1 VKKRFPL
8 VLALAVA
15 FVLMMGSVAMAA
27 PADTTVISNELEA
40 NIDVEEATVE
50 NVQNITKGQWYP
62 TIAAAVA
69 AANDKDILAVS
80 ASLTEDVTINK
91 GITLQAAEETKEV
104 TLTGT
109 ITITEGGVTVDGLN
123 FIKPAGEGADSIVL
137 NGVNNVTIK
146 NCDFDANESMQL
158 SEGVGGAA
166 GRAVQMNNNCSGVTI
181 DSCTFKGGYYVT
193 IQGRANDLTVQNS
206 EIKNCK
212 SGINLQAGSNL
223 VVNNTD
229 ISVKALGATN
239 DTYCVR
245 FASSTAGSGTDMSIT
260 GGVFNVDK
268 GGLSAESGTYH
279 SAIVVRAG
287 AAGNLSVSGVEING
301 EVIDESGNLDLVSVL
316 KGNTFNDKYVVTSRS
331 TIEEVA
337 NLTDIIKMSWGGE
350 GIEAG
355 DNGVVQFNATQG
367 QAFDVS
373 VTADLGTE
381 IEMSR
386 GKGNVTAVDRV
397 LYVIEVTGDNVSES
411 TLTAIAEDNQQL
423 GFKGDGCWYWGPP
436 SGFTFDF
443 DGGTASTTFDV
454 TFSEAGSFTASIYA
468 VRVQ

>member
-1 VKKRFPL
+1 MKKRFPL

-27 PADTTVISNELEA
+27 PADTTVISNKLEA
-40 NIDVEEATVE
+40 NIAVEEATVE
-50 NVQNITKGQWYP
+50 NVQNTNTEQWYA
-62 TIAAAVA
+62 TIADAVA
-69 AANDKDILAVS
+69 AAETGQTLEVHN
-80 ASLTEDVTINK
+80 SLVESVEINK
-91 GITLQAAEETKEV
+91 GITLKAAEDV
-104 TLTGT
+104 TPEITGT
-109 ITITEGGVTVDGLN
+109 ITITAGGVTVDGLN
-123 FIKPAGEGADSIVL
+123 FVKPAEGDSIVL
-137 NGVNNVTIK
+137 NGVSDVTIE
-146 NCDFDANESMQL
+146 NCNFDAKELMGSLDES
-158 SEGVGGAA
+158 A
-166 GRAVQMNNNCSGVTI
+166 GRAVQMNNNCSRVTI
-181 DSCTFKGGYYVT
+181 DRCTFKGGYYVT
-193 IQGRANDLTVQNS
+193 IQGIVNDLTVQNS
-206 EIKNCK
+206 EIDNCK

-229 ISVKALGATN
+229 ISVKALGAGN

-245 FASSTAGSGTDMSIT
+245 FASDSGTTSGMTIT

-279 SAIVVRAG
+279 SAIVVRSG
-287 AAGNLSVSGVEING
+287 ATGTLSVNDVTING
-301 EVIDESGNLDLVSVL
+301 EVIDLSGKLDLVSVL

-397 LYVIEVTGDNVSES
+397 LYVIEVTGDNVSEN

-423 GFKGDGCWYWGPP
+423 GYKGDGCWYWGPP

-443 DGGTASTTFDV
+443 EDGTASTTFNV
-454 TFSEAGSFTASIYA
+454 TFNEAGSYNAKIYA

>member
-1 VKKRFPL
+1 MKKRFPL

-50 NVQNITKGQWYP
+50 NVQNTNTGKWYA
-62 TIAAAVA
+62 TIADAVA
-69 AANDKDILAVS
+69 DAS
-80 ASLTEDVTINK
+80 ADNTLKVNTSLTEDVTINK
-91 GITLQAAEETKEV
+91 GITLQAAEGV

-109 ITITEGGVTVDGLN
+109 ITITANSVTVDGLN
-123 FIKPAGEGADSIVL
+123 FVKPAEGDSIVL
-137 NGVNNVTIK
+137 NGVSGVTIQ
-146 NCDFDANESMQL
+146 NCNFDAKKSMGSL
-158 SEGVGGAA
+158 DGAA
-166 GRAVQMNNNCSGVTI
+166 GRAVQMNNSCSGVTI
-181 DSCTFKGGYYVT
+181 NNCTFKDGYYVT
-193 IQGRANDLTVQNS
+193 IQGIVNDLTVQNS
-206 EIKNCK
+206 EIDNCK
-212 SGINLQAGSNL
+212 SGINLQGGGNL
-223 VVNNTD
+223 VVKNTD
-229 ISVKALGATN
+229 ISVKALGAGN

-245 FASSTAGSGTDMSIT
+245 FASDSGTTSGMTIT

-397 LYVIEVTGDNVSES
+397 LYVIEVTGDNVSEN

-423 GFKGDGCWYWGPP
+423 GYKGDGCWYWGPP

-443 DGGTASTTFDV
+443 EDGTASTTFNV
-454 TFSEAGSFTASIYA
+454 TFNEAGSYNAKIYA

>member
-1 VKKRFPL
+1 MKKRFPL

-40 NIDVEEATVE
+40 NIKVEGATVE
-50 NVQNITKGQWYP
+50 NVQNTNSQNWYA
-62 TIAAAVA
+62 TIKDAVDAASE
-69 AANDKDILAVS
+69 NDILEVH
-80 ASLTEDVTINK
+80 ASLEENVTINVK
-91 GITLQAAEETKEV
+91 GITLQAAETKEV

-181 DSCTFKGGYYVT
+181 DNCTFTGGYYVT
-193 IQGRANDLTVQNS
+193 IQGKADDVTVKNS
-206 EIKNCK
+206 TIDNCK
-212 SGINLQAGSNL
+212 SGINLQSGNNL
-223 VVNNTD
+223 VVKDTD

-245 FASSTAGSGTDMSIT
+245 FASESSGSGEGMSIT
-260 GGVFNVDK
+260 RGVFNVDK
-268 GGLSAESGTYH
+268 NGQTADSSTYH
-279 SAIVVRAG
+279 SAIVVRSG
-287 AAGNLSVSGVEING
+287 ATGTLSVNDVTING
-301 EVIDESGNLDLVSVL
+301 EVIDLSGNLDLVSVL
-316 KGNTFNDKYVVTSRS
+316 ENNIFTDGYVVTNRD
-331 TIEEVA
+331 TIEEVT
-337 NLTDIIKMSWGGE
+337 NVDEIIAMSWGE
-350 GIEAG
+350 GIEPPE
-355 DNGVVQFNATQG
+355 NGVVQFNATQG

-373 VTADLGTE
+373 VTAALGKE
-381 IEMSR
+381 IDMSR
-386 GKGNVTAVDRV
+386 GKGDVTAVDRV
-397 LYVIEVTGDNVSES
+397 LYIVEVTGDNVSQD
-411 TLTAIAEDNQQL
+411 TLTAIAEDEQHL
-423 GFKGDGCWYWGPP
+423 GYKGDGCWYWGPP

-443 DGGTASTTFDV
+443 EDGTASTTFNV
-454 TFSEAGSFTASIYA
+454 TFNQAGSFKANIYA

>member
-27 PADTTVISNELEA
+27 PADTTVISNELKA
-40 NIDVEEATVE
+40 NIDVEEAVEE
-50 NVQNITKGQWYP
+50 NVQNTNTEQWYA
-62 TIAAAVA
+62 TIADAVA
-69 AANDKDILAVS
+69 AAETGQTLEVHN
-80 ASLTEDVTINK
+80 SLVESVEINK
-91 GITLQAAEETKEV
+91 GITLQAAADASP

-109 ITITEGGVTVDGLN
+109 ITITAGGVTVDGLN
-123 FIKPAGEGADSIVL
+123 FIKPNIEGADSIVL
-137 NGVNNVTIK
+137 NGVSGVTIQ
-146 NCDFDANESMQL
+146 NCIFDANESMASL
-158 SEGVGGAA
+158 DGAA
-166 GRAVQMNNNCSGVTI
+166 GRAVQMNNSCSGVTI
-181 DSCTFKGGYYVT
+181 DNCTFTGGYYVT
-193 IQGRANDLTVQNS
+193 IQGKADDVTVKNS
-206 EIKNCK
+206 TINNCK
-212 SGINLQAGSNL
+212 SGINLQSGSNL
-223 VVNNTD
+223 VVENTD

-245 FASSTAGSGTDMSIT
+245 FASSTDNSGVNMSIT
-260 GGVFNVDK
+260 GGEFNVDK
-268 GGLSAESGTYH
+268 NGLSAESDTYH

-301 EVIDESGNLDLVSVL
+301 EVIDESGNLNLVSVL
-316 KGNTFNDKYVVTSRS
+316 EGNTFNDKYVVTSRS

-373 VTADLGTE
+373 VTAALGKE
-381 IEMSR
+381 IDMSR
-386 GKGNVTAVDRV
+386 GKGDVTAVDRV
-397 LYVIEVTGDNVSES
+397 LYIVEVTGDNVSEN
-411 TLTAIAEDNQQL
+411 TLTAIAEDEQHL
-423 GFKGDGCWYWGPP
+423 GYMDNGCWYWGPP

-443 DGGTASTTFDV
+443 EDGTASTTFNV
-454 TFSEAGSFTASIYA
+454 TFNEAGSYNAKIYA

>member
-40 NIDVEEATVE
+40 NIEVEGATVE
-50 NVQNITKGQWYP
+50 NVRNITKGQWYP

-91 GITLQAAEETKEV
+91 GITLQAAADASP

-109 ITITEGGVTVDGLN
+109 ITITASGVTVDGLSLV
-123 FIKPAGEGADSIVL
+123 KPAEGDSIVL
-137 NGVNNVTIK
+137 DNAQNVNIK
-146 NCDFDANESMQL
+146 NCNFDASA
-158 SEGVGGAA
+158 SIDDPD
-166 GRAVQMNNNCSGVTI
+166 GRAVQMNNSCSGVTI

-355 DNGVVQFNATQG
+355 DNGVAQFSATQG
-367 QAFDVS
+367 ESFEVS

-397 LYVIEVTGDNVSES
+397 LYVIEVTGDNVSQD
-411 TLTAIAEDNQQL
+411 TLTAIAEDEQHL
-423 GFKGDGCWYWGPP
+423 GYMDNGCWYWGPP

>member
-40 NIDVEEATVE
+40 NIDVEEAVEE
-50 NVQNITKGQWYP
+50 NVQNTTTGQWYA

-69 AANDKDILAVS
+69 EAGENNTLEVH
-80 ASLTEDVTINK
+80 ASLEENVTINVK
-91 GITLQAAEETKEV
+91 GITLKAAETKEV

-229 ISVKALGATN
+229 ISVKALGAGN

-245 FASSTAGSGTDMSIT
+245 FASSTDNSGVNMSIT
-260 GGVFNVDK
+260 GGKFNVNKNDLTA
-268 GGLSAESGTYH
+268 GPDTYH

-287 AAGNLSVSGVEING
+287 AAGDLSVSDVEING
-301 EVIDESGNLDLVSVL
+301 EVIDESGKLDLVSVL
-316 KGNTFNDKYVVTSRS
+316 ENNTFNDKYVVTSRR

-337 NLTDIIKMSWGGE
+337 NLTDIIAMSWD
-350 GIEAG
+350 G
-355 DNGVVQFNATQG
+355 DVTIVDGVAQFNATQG
-367 QAFDVS
+367 QKFDVS
-373 VTADLGTE
+373 VTAALGQN
-381 IEMSR
+381 IPMSR
-386 GKGNVTAVDRV
+386 GIGNVTAVDRV
-397 LYVIEVTGDNVSES
+397 LYIVEVTSEGETVSKD
-411 TLTAIAEDNQQL
+411 TLTATGTGEQPLGYMDN
-423 GFKGDGCWYWGPP
+423 GCWYW
-436 SGFTFDF
+436 
-443 DGGTASTTFDV
+443 GGTASTTFNV
-454 TFSEAGSFTASIYA
+454 TFNKAGSYSAKIYA
-468 VRVQ
+468 VRVK